1 MPIIIQGIEGL
12 KKLAGQNLGKSRW
25 IEVAQDRISQFA
37 DVTED
42 WDWVHVDVEKAKTSP
57 FKGTIAH
64 GFLTMSLIIP
74 MVHDIYK
81 LEGIGMGLNYGFNR
95 LRFPAAVPAG
105 SKVRLDL
112 TLREVKDAGEG
123 VQLTWDC
130 IVECDQAPKPAI
142 VAEWLVRFYP
152 SPNSRLS

>member
-12 KKLAGQNLGKSRW
+12 KKLAGQSLGKSRW
-25 IEVAQDRISQFA
+25 MEVSQDRINRFA

-42 WDWVHVDVEKAKTSP
+42 WNWVHLDEEKAKNSP

-74 MVHDIYK
+74 LVHDIYQ

-95 LRFPAAVPAG
+95 LRFVAAVPAG

-112 TLREVKDAGEG
+112 TLRHVEDAGEG

-130 IVECDQAPKPAI
+130 IIECDRASKPAI
-142 VAEWLVRFYP
+142 AAEWLVRFYP
-152 SPNSRLS
+152 SPDSRLS

>member
-1 MPIIIQGIEGL
+1 MAMVIQGVEGL

-25 IEVAQDRISQFA
+25 MEVDQDRINRFA

-42 WDWVHVDVEKAKTSP
+42 WDWIHVDVEKAKTSP
-57 FKGTIAH
+57 FAGTIAH
-64 GFLTMSLIIP
+64 GFLSMSLIIP

-112 TLREVKDAGEG
+112 TLREVQDAGEG

-130 IVECDQAPKPAI
+130 IVECDRTPKPAI

-152 SPNSRLS
+152 SQHSRLS

>member
-81 LEGIGMGLNYGFNR
+81 LEGIGIYGQMI
-95 LRFPAAVPAG
+95 
-105 SKVRLDL
+105 
-112 TLREVKDAGEG
+112 TLF
-123 VQLTWDC
+123 TDC
-130 IVECDQAPKPAI
+130 ILQDRPPPTSLANGRHSVQVVNAIYQAARERRVVE
-142 VAEWLVRFYP
+142 VGT
-152 SPNSRLS
+152 

>member
-1 MPIIIQGIEGL
+1 MVIEGIEGL

-95 LRFPAAVPAG
+95 LRFPSAVPAG

-130 IVECDQAPKPAI
+130 IIECDQTPKPAI